1 LLKRTRNEKIFNVFN
16 IIILFLFACLTII
29 PMLYVLKT
37 SLELGGPRGLT
48 VSIFPVR
55 TTFLYYRM
63 LINKQNIYTSFLV
76 TLRITA
82 AGTAL
87 SLALTSMCAFP
98 LSVRKLPGQP
108 FFTYML
114 IIPMMFSGGIVPGYL
129 LIKYLGIMNTYWALI
144 IPGCIGGW
152 NMLLIRNYY
161 WSVPDSLP
169 ESARID
175 GASEFTIYLR
185 IMLPLSK
192 PVLAAIGLII
202 GIGYYNSYFSA
213 LMYIS
218 DVRKYP
224 FQLVLR
230 EMITLIQNMDNLMLQ
245 SGGSRDLL
253 FDISTESV
261 SSAMIIASVI
271 PIMFIYPFLQKYFIK
286 GIMIGSV
293 KG

>member
-1 LLKRTRNEKIFNVFN
+1 MINRTASEKVFNVFN
-16 IIILFLFACLTII
+16 LIFLFLFTCLTII
-29 PMLYVLKT
+29 PLLYVLKK
-37 SLELGGPRGLT
+37 SLELGSVRGMEISLIPSRPT
-48 VSIFPVR
+48 LLF
-55 TTFLYYRM
+55 YRM
-63 LINKQNIYTSFLV
+63 LFNRESNLISFINTIKITSIGT
-76 TLRITA
+76 TL
-82 AGTAL
+82 AL
-87 SLALTSMCAFP
+87 TLTSMCAFP
-98 LSVRKLPGQP
+98 LSVRKLPGHML
-108 FFTYML
+108 FTYML
-114 IIPMMFSGGIVPGYL
+114 IVPMMFSGGIIPGYL
-129 LIKYLGIMNTYWALI
+129 LIKYLGIMNTHWALI

-161 WSVPDSLP
+161 WSIPDSLP

-175 GASEFTIYLR
+175 GASEFTIYIN

-218 DVRKYP
+218 DPRKYP

-230 EMITLIQNMDNLMLQ
+230 EMITLIQNMDNLMLH
-245 SGGSRDLL
+245 SGGNRELL
-253 FDISTESV
+253 MDIDKDNV
-261 SSAMIIASVI
+261 SSAMIIVSVI
-271 PIMFIYPFLQKYFIK
+271 PIMLIYPFLQKYFIK

>member
-1 LLKRTRNEKIFNVFN
+1 
-16 IIILFLFACLTII
+16 
-29 PMLYVLKT
+29 MLYVLKT
-37 SLELGGPRGLT
+37 SLELGGSRGLS
-48 VSIFPVR
+48 VSILPVR
-55 TTFLYYRM
+55 PSLIFYRM
-63 LINKQNIYTSFLV
+63 LINKQNIYTSFLN
-76 TLRITA
+76 TIRITA

-98 LSVRKLPGQP
+98 LSVRKLPGQKI
-108 FFTYML
+108 FTYML

-129 LIKYLGIMNTYWALI
+129 LIKYLGIMNTLWSLI

-230 EMITLIQNMDNLMLQ
+230 EMITLIQNMDQLMLN

-253 FDISTESV
+253 GDISTESV